1 MNRRDILKSTLTGVA
16 LITTSSIES
25 TAAKPKKGKHNFTF
39 CLNTSTIRKQN
50 IGLMAEIETAAK
62 AGFDGIE
69 IWMNTLE
76 QYVKGGGQLADV
88 KKKSSDLGIVIEDSI
103 GFAKWIVDDATERA
117 IAMEQLKREM
127 DMLAQI
133 GCKRIA
139 APPFGAT
146 TGSSI
151 DLKKAAERFYKV
163 VELGKEMGVLPQLEL
178 WGFSKNLHLFGETL
192 FVASESGHPDA
203 IILPDVYHLFRGGS
217 PFEALSMIAGNK
229 MQMFHMNDFPTG
241 ADKNTMTD
249 AMRVMPGDG
258 VAPFKEILGI
268 LHQKNAPIVL
278 SLEIFNEDVWKMDA
292 LAACQMGLEKMK
304 NVVTTALK

>member
-1 MNRRDILKSTLTGVA
+1 MKRRDILKTA
-16 LITTSSIES
+16 LSGAAVTSIGIES
-25 TAAKPKKGKHNFTF
+25 LASKPKKSKHNFTF

-50 IGLMAEIETAAK
+50 IGLIAEIETAAK
-62 AGFDGIE
+62 VGFDGIE
-69 IWMNTLE
+69 IWMGTLE
-76 QYVKGGGQLADV
+76 KYVKDGGKLSDV
-88 KKKSSDLGIVIEDSI
+88 KKKSTDLGIVIEDSI
-103 GFAKWIVDDATERA
+103 GFAKWIVDDETERSK
-117 IAMEQLKREM
+117 AMEQLKREM

-146 TGSSI
+146 TGA
-151 DLKKAAERFYKV
+151 DVNLKKAAERFNKV

-192 FVASESGHPDA
+192 FVAAESGHPDA

-217 PFEALSMIAGNK
+217 PFEALSMIAGDK
-229 MQMFHMNDFPTG
+229 IQMFHMNDFPAN

-249 AMRVMPGDG
+249 GMRVMPGDG
-258 VAPFKEILGI
+258 VAPFKEIFGI
-268 LHQKNAPIVL
+268 LNKKNTPIVL

-292 LAACQMGLEKMK
+292 LAACQMGIDKMRS
-304 NVVTTALK
+304 VVNNSL

>member
-1 MNRRDILKSTLTGVA
+1 MNRREILKSTIAGAAVVS
-16 LITTSSIES
+16 TSLE
-25 TAAKPKKGKHNFTF
+25 TFAAKPKKSKHNFTF

-62 AGFDGIE
+62 VGFDGIE
-69 IWMNTLE
+69 IWMGTLE
-76 QYVKGGGQLADV
+76 KYIKDGGKLADV
-88 KKKSSDLGIVIEDSI
+88 KKKSTDLGIVIEDSI
-103 GFAKWIVDDATERA
+103 GFAKWIVDDETERGKA
-117 IAMEQLKREM
+117 IEQLKREM

-146 TGSSI
+146 TGADI
-151 DLKKAAERFYKV
+151 DLRKAAERFYKV
-163 VELGKEMGVLPQLEL
+163 VELGKGMGVLPQLEL

-192 FVASESGHPDA
+192 FVAAESGHPDA

-217 PFEALSMIAGNK
+217 PFGALSMIAGNK
-229 MQMFHMNDFPTG
+229 MQMFHMNDFPVN
-241 ADKNTMTD
+241 ADKNTITD
-249 AMRVMPGDG
+249 GMRVMPGDG

-268 LHQKNAPIVL
+268 LNKKNTPIVL

-292 LAACQMGLEKMK
+292 MAACQLGIDRMRS
-304 NVVTTALK
+304 VVNNSL

>member
-1 MNRRDILKSTLTGVA
+1 MKRREILKAA
-16 LITTSSIES
+16 LSGAAVTSIGIES
-25 TAAKPKKGKHNFTF
+25 LASKPKKSKHNFTF

-50 IGLMAEIETAAK
+50 IGLMAEIEMAAK
-62 AGFDGIE
+62 VGFDGIE
-69 IWMNTLE
+69 IWMGTLE
-76 QYVKGGGQLADV
+76 KYVKDGGKL
-88 KKKSSDLGIVIEDSI
+88 SEVIEDSI
-103 GFAKWIVDDATERA
+103 GFAKWIVDDETERSK
-117 IAMEQLKREM
+117 AMEQLKREM

-146 TGSSI
+146 TGADI
-151 DLKKAAERFYKV
+151 DLKKAAERFHKV

-178 WGFSKNLHLFGETL
+178 WGFSENLHLFGETL
-192 FVASESGHPDA
+192 FVAAESGHPDA

-229 MQMFHMNDFPTG
+229 MQMFHMNDFPAN
-241 ADKNTMTD
+241 ADKNTITD
-249 AMRVMPGDG
+249 GMRVMPGDG

-268 LHQKNAPIVL
+268 LNKKNTPIVL

-292 LAACQMGLEKMK
+292 LAACQMGIDKMRK
-304 NVVTTALK
+304 VVNDALA